1 MVVAALRRKM
11 ALQLRLRGLLD
22 DVVVERADAAADPDA
37 HLVAV
42 LEVDRWAFHE
52 ADALGGTWK

>member
-1 MVVAALRRKM
+1 M

-22 DVVVERADAAADPDA
+22 DVVVERADTAADPNA
-37 HLVAV
+37 HLVAM

-52 ADALGGTWK
+52 ADALGGTWQ